1 MKDIIKTVDQ
11 IEWQGVTNQ
20 LHVKGF
26 AIVPGFLSEIH
37 CQQLIEMY
45 NDVGRFRK
53 KVVMERFRFGLGEYQ
68 YFDYPLPGIIQA
80 IREKLYP
87 QLVPIANQWM
97 QMLGIDRSFPKAVKD
112 LLTQCRF
119 NSQLKPTPL
128 LLKYGVGGFNT
139 LHQDL
144 YGDVYFPL
152 QVVCM
157 LNQVNMDYTG
167 GELVLTQQTPRAQSK
182 AIVLTPKK
190 GDMVILATQF
200 KPGKGGKGYHRV
212 NMKHGVSEVHRGER
226 HALGVIFHDA
236 QS

>member
-139 LHQDL
+139 PWIQ
-144 YGDVYFPL
+144 
-152 QVVCM
+152 
-157 LNQVNMDYTG
+157 
-167 GELVLTQQTPRAQSK
+167 
-182 AIVLTPKK
+182 I
-190 GDMVILATQF
+190 
-200 KPGKGGKGYHRV
+200 
-212 NMKHGVSEVHRGER
+212 
-226 HALGVIFHDA
+226 
-236 QS
+236 